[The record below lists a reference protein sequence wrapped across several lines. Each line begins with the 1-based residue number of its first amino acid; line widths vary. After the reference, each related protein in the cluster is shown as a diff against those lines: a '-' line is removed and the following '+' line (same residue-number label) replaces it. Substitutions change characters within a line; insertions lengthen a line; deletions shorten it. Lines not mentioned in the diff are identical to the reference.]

1 MSAQEKSNWRVGRRN
16 GQALW
21 QVKQAPVWSVKFSG
35 SLKSCAEFLAGLD
48 VDLATVPVLT
58 PQDWKTLAEWIALGV
73 EPGAD
78 APAPMRHYG
87 GVMRPERG
95 D

>member
-1 MSAQEKSNWRVGRRN
+1 MSKVPWRVGRRT

-21 QVKQAPVWSVKFSG
+21 QVKQAPGWSVKFNG
-35 SLKSCAEFLAGLD
+35 TLKMCAEFLAALD
-48 VDLATVPVLT
+48 VDLTEVPVLT
-58 PQDWKTLAEWIALGV
+58 SHEWKSLAEWIALGV
-73 EPGAD
+73 EPGED
-78 APAPMRHYG
+78 APTPMRQYG